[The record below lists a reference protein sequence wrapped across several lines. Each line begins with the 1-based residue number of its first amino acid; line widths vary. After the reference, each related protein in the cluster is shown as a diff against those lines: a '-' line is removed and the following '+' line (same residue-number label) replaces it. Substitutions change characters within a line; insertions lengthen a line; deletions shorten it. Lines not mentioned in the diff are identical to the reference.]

1 MKFIQPIDVEMIDED
16 FEQVEEATGNV
27 DQKGTTGDF
36 EKYKSA
42 MLDGDVDTLE
52 SLRLKH
58 PEDARF
64 NTHLEVIQYQADNQQ
79 SFAEAKKEHE
89 KMLREMNLDGVP
101 QFRKLL
107 DSGNKQKTIEYIKT
121 SIRKDHPLRNSMI
134 RLTDF
139 M

>member
-16 FEQVEEATGNV
+16 FEQVEEPTGSV

-36 EKYKSA
+36 EKYKNA
-42 MLDGDVDTLE
+42 MLDGDVDALE

-64 NTHLEVIQYQADNQQ
+64 NTHLEVIEYQPENKQ
-79 SFAEAKKEHE
+79 SFTEAKKEHE
-89 KMLREMNLDGVP
+89 KMLRDMDIDGVP

-107 DSGNKQKTIEYIKT
+107 DAGNKKKAIEYINT
-121 SIRKDHPLRNSMI
+121 SIRKNHPLRNAMI